1 MQLPFELFV
10 AWRYLRER
18 GRRSGVV
25 TIEAGVL
32 CLLAA
37 LALMVIV
44 GQYAHLHP
52 YELSI
57 EQGERLFAMKIAAL
71 ASFVVG
77 VLVIVFG
84 VFHALQSIFTT
95 VSTYGVFLGTAA
107 LVIVLSVM
115 NGFET
120 DLRQKIL
127 GSNAHMLIA
136 RAEGDFTDWREVQQK
151 LDGVCAGGSCVVAHT
166 PYVSSEVA
174 VSANANYRAVIIKG
188 IDPRS
193 VGRVTNL
200 ERYMT
205 TGDVTRVW
213 PLDAK
218 GNVVEPATPITPA
231 APPPTGDDAPPVGE
245 DAPPE
250 DFSGGAAAA
259 DAGADDS
266 PPEDFS
272 GGADAAA
279 PEPPLPPRRPRPL
292 RPDPRVLALD
302 GMLVGRELARD
313 LRLYEGEE
321 VEVISA
327 QSTVTPA
334 GEVPRTKAFRVGGV
348 FFTGMFE
355 YDAKLVYVSI
365 GALQRFLGLGDAVT
379 GVEIKVS
386 DIEVTDVLA
395 AELRKK
401 LGPDYVVKDW
411 QELNRG
417 LFTALKLEQIVM
429 FLILTI
435 IILVASFSIVSNL
448 IMVVV
453 EKAREIAILKSMGS
467 SDGSVMRIFIA
478 EGLYIGTLG
487 TVFGL
492 VVGLG
497 SCWAIGR
504 FGLPISSEVYYI
516 EKLPVAVQPWSIV
529 AIAFAGV
536 LISVLATVYPAWVG
550 ARLRPVDGLRH

>member
-18 GRRSGVV
+18 GRRSGVI
-25 TIEAGVL
+25 TIEAGATL
-32 CLLAA
+32 LLAA
-37 LALMVIV
+37 LVLLVLV
-44 GQYAHLHP
+44 GQYDGVSP

-57 EQGERLFAMKIAAL
+57 EQGERLFAMKLAAL
-71 ASFVVG
+71 VAFVLG
-77 VLVIVFG
+77 VLVVVFG

-95 VSTYGVFLGTAA
+95 VSTYGVFLGVAA

-127 GSNAHMLIA
+127 GSNAHMLVT
-136 RAEGDFTDWREVQQK
+136 RADGDFTDWREVSAK
-151 LDGVCAGGSCVVAHT
+151 LDGVCAGETCVVAHT

-188 IDPRS
+188 IDPRTVS
-193 VGRVTNL
+193 QVTDL
-200 ERYMT
+200 ARY
-205 TGDVTRVW
+205 VTMGAIERVW
-213 PLDAK
+213 PLDAA
-218 GNVVEPATPITPA
+218 GNPVAPERDPHA
-231 APPPTGDDAPPVGE
+231 APDPGPAIDPVAPP
-245 DAPPE
+245 D
-250 DFSGGAAAA
+250 DFSAGAAAA
-259 DAGADDS
+259 AAPDASADDT
-266 PPEDFS
+266 PPADFS
-272 GGADAAA
+272 AGGELIDD
-279 PEPPLPPRRPRPL
+279 PPRPAPRRPRPL
-292 RPDPRVLALD
+292 KPDPKVLALD

-313 LRLYEGEE
+313 LRLYDGEE

-334 GEVPRTKAFRVGGV
+334 GEVPRTRALRVGGV

-365 GALQRFLGLGDAVT
+365 AALQRFLGLGDAVT
-379 GVEIKVS
+379 GVEVKVS
-386 DIEVTDVLA
+386 DIDDTRALVGAVQ
-395 AELRKK
+395 RK
-401 LGPDYVVKDW
+401 LGAAYVVKDW

-417 LFTALKLEQIVM
+417 LFTALKLEQVAM

-435 IILVASFSIVSNL
+435 IIFVASFSIVSNL

-453 EKAREIAILKSMGS
+453 EKAREIAILKSMGAA
-467 SDGSVMRIFIA
+467 DGSVMRIFVA

-487 TVFGL
+487 TIFGL
-492 VVGLG
+492 LVGLG

-504 FGLPISSEVYYI
+504 FGLPISSDVYYI
-516 EKLPVAVQPWSIV
+516 DKLPVAVMPWSIV
-529 AIAFAGV
+529 AIAVAGV
-536 LISVLATVYPAWVG
+536 AISVLATLYPAYVG

>member
-1 MQLPFELFV
+1 MKLPFELFV

-18 GRRSGVV
+18 GRRSGLV
-25 TIEAGVL
+25 TVEAG
-32 CLLAA
+32 A
-37 LALMVIV
+37 LALLASLVLMVIL
-44 GQYAHLHP
+44 GQYAGLHP
-52 YELSI
+52 YELTLQ
-57 EQGERLFAMKIAAL
+57 QGERLFAMKIAAL
-71 ASFVVG
+71 GALVVG
-77 VLVIVFG
+77 VLVVVFG

-127 GSNAHMLIA
+127 GSNAHMLVS
-136 RAEGDFTDWREVQQK
+136 RADGDFTDWREVGAK

-166 PYVSSEVA
+166 PYVTSEVA

-193 VGRVTNL
+193 VGSVTDL
-200 ERYMT
+200 GRYLT
-205 TGDVTRVW
+205 TGNIDRVW
-213 PLDAK
+213 PLDAA
-218 GNVVEPATPITPA
+218 GNVVAPGAAPATTPPPVKTDDDA
-231 APPPTGDDAPPVGE
+231 APD
-245 DAPPE
+245 
-250 DFSGGAAAA
+250 DFSGGAR
-259 DAGADDS
+259 DAGPDDTA
-266 PPEDFS
+266 PEDFS
-272 GGADAAA
+272 AGGGSGEPA
-279 PEPPLPPRRPRPL
+279 PEPELPRPRPRPL
-292 RPDPRVLALD
+292 KPDPRVLALD

-313 LRLYEGEE
+313 LRLYDGEE

-334 GEVPRTKAFRVGGV
+334 GEVPRTRAFRVGGV

-365 GALQRFLGLGDAVT
+365 AALQRFLGLGDAVT
-379 GVEIKVS
+379 GVEVKVS
-386 DIEVTDVLA
+386 NIDRTRDLA
-395 AELRKK
+395 AAVARK

-417 LFTALKLEQIVM
+417 LFTALKLEQLVM

-453 EKAREIAILKSMGS
+453 EKGREIAILKSMGAA
-467 SDGSVMRIFIA
+467 DGSVMRIFIA
-478 EGLYIGTLG
+478 EGLYIGCLG
-487 TVFGL
+487 TGFGL
-492 VVGLG
+492 VVGLV
-497 SCWAIGR
+497 SCWAIGT

-529 AIAFAGV
+529 AIAGAGV
-536 LISVLATVYPAWVG
+536 AISVLVTVYPAWVG